1 MTEETAEVV
10 SMRLL
15 TAHLFSLITQL
26 YNAMNCEHLLLIY
39 YSLFIK
45 SEIFCTCI
53 KNFSKSVF
61 FKTERPILFNI
72 Q

>member
-1 MTEETAEVV
+1 MTEETAKVV

-15 TAHLFSLITQL
+15 TAHLFSLIIQL
-26 YNAMNCEHLLLIY
+26 YNAMNREHLLLIY

-45 SEIFCTCI
+45 SEIFCTYI